1 MAATLIEN
9 IGQILHINTQNAR
22 VLRKSQMREFPRTE
36 KAWLLVEDDRIA
48 DWGQENPPP
57 AEQKVDA
64 GGGLVLPT
72 FVDSHTHLV
81 YAGTREDEFAQRLAG
96 LTYSE
101 IAARGGGIL
110 NSARKLRESSFEA
123 LYRSAAHRLEELIA
137 MGTGALEIKSG
148 YGLSTDS
155 ERKMLQ
161 VARQLGKD
169 FPLPI
174 KTTFLGAHALPPE
187 YANRREDYLKLLG
200 EEMLPALV
208 EEGLV
213 DYLDVFCER
222 GYFDLE
228 ETLYLVRQ
236 ASDLGLKS
244 KLHVNQFNSFGA
256 VPALVAEGV
265 LSLDHLEVMEEADCA
280 ALAKSQ
286 TIGTLLPGCSLFLEI
301 PYAPARKLLD
311 RGAYLALA
319 SDFNPGSAP
328 SGNMGLMISLACI
341 KMKMSPEEAL
351 AAATLN
357 GAAALE
363 LSHEMGSIEK
373 GKRAN
378 FILTRPLPSATFLA
392 YNFGHQHLNKIFLNG
407 KEYVA
412 NL

>member
-1 MAATLIEN
+1 MATTLIEN

-22 VLRKSQMREFPRTE
+22 VLCKSQMREFPRTE

-123 LYRSAAHRLEELIA
+123 LYLSAAQRLEELIA

-174 KTTFLGAHALPPE
+174 KTSFLGAHALPPE
-187 YANRREDYLKLLG
+187 YANRREDYVKLLS

-286 TIGTLLPGCSLFLEI
+286 TIGTLLPGCSC
-301 PYAPARKLLD
+301 
-311 RGAYLALA
+311 
-319 SDFNPGSAP
+319 
-328 SGNMGLMISLACI
+328 SGDPC
-341 KMKMSPEEAL
+341 
-351 AAATLN
+351 
-357 GAAALE
+357 
-363 LSHEMGSIEK
+363 
-373 GKRAN
+373 
-378 FILTRPLPSATFLA
+378 
-392 YNFGHQHLNKIFLNG
+392 
-407 KEYVA
+407 
-412 NL
+412 

>member
-1 MAATLIEN
+1 MATTLIEN

-22 VLRKSQMREFPRTE
+22 VLCKSQMREFPRTE

-123 LYRSAAHRLEELIA
+123 LYLSAAQRLEELIA

-174 KTTFLGAHALPPE
+174 KTSFLGAHALPPE
-187 YANRREDYLKLLG
+187 YANRREDYVKLLS

-301 PYAPARKLLD
+301 PFAPARKLLD
-311 RGAYLALA
+311 QGAYLALA

-363 LSHEMGSIEK
+363 LSPEIGSIEK

-392 YNFGHQHLNKIFLNG
+392 YNFGHHHLNKIFLNG
-407 KEYVA
+407 VEYVA